1 MTRRLVWGLMLVAVI
16 VVAGGVWFF
25 DNFEQVSVKKREGA
39 EKEARRN
46 PYLALE
52 HLLAR
57 LGQPVSRADKIQDLD
72 APASGSVIFLDR
84 SRNHLMSPERLDRLM
99 RWVEAGGHLIVVAEE
114 RRRPD
119 PLLDRLHVM
128 RLEAPLPKGRTP
140 WPGADGSVELPGLEE
155 PLELG
160 STGLGNLRPGKNP
173 IPELQAS
180 PLGAGH
186 RLLRYRRGRG
196 SITAMTDL
204 DRMLTNYRIGEADHA
219 ELFVTLLHQAVNGTG
234 NGTNSADAPQSHK
247 APLLLVTRLEMP
259 SLWEWL
265 AENAAPAVISFLVL
279 LGLWLWRGLPRFGG
293 IAPDLPPA
301 RRELREHL
309 AALGRYTWRAGGLPL
324 LIEPLRENLRTRIA
338 LRHPAIAALPPHEQ
352 AAALAKLTSR
362 AEGLIAN
369 ALHGAVETPHAFTQA
384 ARTLRNLEAL
394 L

>member
-1 MTRRLVWGLMLVAVI
+1 MTRRLVWGLVLLAVI

-25 DNFEQVSVKKREGA
+25 DNFEQVPVKKREDA

-57 LGQPVSRADKIQDLD
+57 LGQPVRRADKVQALD
-72 APASGSVIFLDR
+72 APAPGSVIFLDR
-84 SRNHLMSPERLDRLM
+84 GRNHLMSAERLERLFS
-99 RWVEAGGHLIVVAEE
+99 WVEAGGHLIVVPEDN
-114 RRRPD
+114 RRPD
-119 PLLDRLHVM
+119 PLLDRLHIT
-128 RLEAPLPKGRTP
+128 RLYVPLPKDRGP
-140 WPGADGSVELPGLEE
+140 WPGAGGKVELPGLEQ
-155 PLELG
+155 PLQLG
-160 STGLGNLRPGKNP
+160 GTGLGNLRPGKSP
-173 IPELQAS
+173 TPEVQAS

-186 RLLRYRRGRG
+186 RLLRYRQGRG
-196 SITAMTDL
+196 SITVMTDL
-204 DRMLTNYRIGEADHA
+204 DRLLGNHRIGEADHA
-219 ELFVTLLHQAVNGTG
+219 ELFVTLLRQATG
-234 NGTNSADAPQSHK
+234 EAADANAAK
-247 APLLLVTRLEMP
+247 APLPPLLLVTRLEMP

-265 AENAAPAVISFLVL
+265 MENAAAAVVSFLVL

-293 IAPDLPPA
+293 VAPEPPPA

-324 LIEPLRENLRTRIA
+324 LIEPLRENLRARLA

-384 ARTLRNLEAL
+384 ARTLRNLEPL

>member
-1 MTRRLVWGLMLVAVI
+1 MTRRLVWSLVLLAVI

-25 DNFEQVSVKKREGA
+25 DNFEQVPVKKREDA

-57 LGQPVSRADKIQDLD
+57 LGQPVSRADKVQTLD
-72 APASGSVIFLDR
+72 APTPGSVIFLDR

-99 RWVEAGGHLIVVAEE
+99 RWVEAGGHLVIVAED

-119 PLLDRLHVM
+119 PLLDRLGIT
-128 RLEAPLPKGRTP
+128 RLEAPLPKGRAP
-140 WPGADGSVELPGLEE
+140 WPGANGSIELPGLEH
-155 PLELG
+155 PLKLG
-160 STGLGNLRPGKNP
+160 STGLSNLRAGRSPV
-173 IPELQAS
+173 PELQAG
-180 PLGAGH
+180 PLGIGH
-186 RLLRYRRGRG
+186 RLLRYRWGRG

-204 DRMLTNYRIGEADHA
+204 DRLLTNHRIGEADHA
-219 ELFVTLLHQAVNGTG
+219 ELFVSLLNQAVTGTV
-234 NGTNSADAPQSHK
+234 GTNGPEPRR

-265 AENAAPAVISFLVL
+265 AENAAPAVASFLIL
-279 LGLWLWRGLPRFGG
+279 LGLWLWHRLPRFGG

-309 AALGRYTWRAGGLPL
+309 AALGRYTWRAGGLAL
-324 LIEPLRENLRTRIA
+324 LIEPLRENLRARIA

-352 AAALAKLTSR
+352 AAALARLTSR

-369 ALHGAVETPHAFTQA
+369 ALHGTVETPHAFTQA
-384 ARTLRNLEAL
+384 ARTLRNLEPL

>member
-1 MTRRLVWGLMLVAVI
+1 VTRRLVWGLVLLAVI
-16 VVAGGVWFF
+16 AVAGGVWFF
-25 DNFEQVSVKKREGA
+25 DNFEQVPVKKREDA

-57 LGQPVSRADKIQDLD
+57 LGHPVRRADKVQAID
-72 APASGSVIFLDR
+72 APAPGSVIFLDR
-84 SRNHLMSPERLDRLM
+84 GRNHLMSAERLDRLLA
-99 RWVEAGGHLIVVAEE
+99 WVEAGGHLIVVAED

-119 PLLDRLHVM
+119 PLLERLGVM
-128 RLEAPLPKGRTP
+128 RLDAPTPKGRSP
-140 WPGADGSVELPGLEE
+140 WPGANGSIELPGLDQ
-155 PLELG
+155 PLKLG
-160 STGLGNLRPGKNP
+160 GTGLGNLRPGKAAV
-173 IPELQAS
+173 PEVQAG

-186 RLLRYRRGRG
+186 RLLRYRRGQG

-204 DRMLTNYRIGEADHA
+204 DRLLHNRRIGEADHA
-219 ELFVTLLHQAVNGTG
+219 ELFVTLLRQATG
-234 NGTNSADAPQSHK
+234 ETTGVK
-247 APLLLVTRLEMP
+247 APLLLVSRLEMP

-265 AENAAPAVISFLVL
+265 AENAAAAVASFLVL
-279 LGLWLWRGLPRFGG
+279 LGLWIWRGLPRFGG

-309 AALGRYTWRAGGLPL
+309 AALGRYTWRSGGLPL
-324 LIEPLRENLRTRIA
+324 LIEPLRESLRNRIA

-384 ARTLRNLEAL
+384 ARTLRNLEPL